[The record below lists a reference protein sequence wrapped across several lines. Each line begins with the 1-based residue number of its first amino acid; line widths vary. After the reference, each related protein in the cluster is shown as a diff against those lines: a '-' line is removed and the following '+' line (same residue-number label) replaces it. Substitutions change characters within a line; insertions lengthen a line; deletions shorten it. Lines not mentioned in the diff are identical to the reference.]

1 MLFKKLIRT
10 IGQYKAQFISMIVMI
25 AIGIGIFV
33 GFNTEWYTIEK
44 NTKSFFSDCKLSD
57 YKIADVAS
65 SGFSEEDV
73 EKIKA
78 IDGVDAATLYFS
90 VNAEVEEKEGTQ
102 VALDVAKTRGVSEF
116 VVIKG
121 EKYDPSSTD
130 GIWLSETYANKNGVK
145 LGDELTF
152 SYGDTKIKG
161 VVKAFIKAAEHMVCV
176 RDASQLMP
184 DYTTYGYAYVSPA
197 LYEGKSS
204 SALYKY
210 IYVRSNIGSDSFK
223 EKVNAVFGKT
233 MLVTTKNENVSYS
246 QSKGEIEEG
255 QTMGSILPVVFLII
269 AVLTMVTTMHRLTVK
284 EKGQIGILKALG
296 FKNKKILA
304 HYTSYAFFI
313 GVVGISIGIGLG
325 YLIAYIIM
333 NPKGTMS
340 TYFDM
345 PSWTLYAPWFCWL
358 VLALLLAA
366 LTLIGFFSVRKM
378 LKGTAAETLQPYSPK
393 KVKKLAIEKTKLW
406 NKFSFG
412 TKWNMRDVMRH
423 KSRTLMSLI
432 GIIGCTVIIVASFG
446 MRNTMDKYLNTYY
459 TGAMNYSTKIFL
471 TDDLATLSLDER
483 AKFADKFEGDA
494 SASIPVQLKEKDGS
508 EKTVSLDIYR
518 IAHNKVRFPSD
529 GGGYINLGDQGAY
542 LCERIADA
550 LGVKV
555 GGAFKVKPYGSSDEY
570 TIKVA
575 AINRSVSESIVV
587 TAGYAATFGIPVK
600 YDAIYTG
607 KTKTEINNLIATDS
621 SIANKIKTAQSK
633 QDIIKSFDSF
643 LEIMNN
649 MIILLIVAGV
659 VLGVVVL
666 YNLGVMSYTER
677 YREMATLKVVGY
689 KDKKIGGL
697 LISQNMWITLVGV
710 IIGIPCGVGLLAGL
724 MKALASEYEL
734 KISVSALSYVVSI
747 AITFGVSLLVSL
759 AVARKNK
766 KIDMVEALKGVE

>member
-1 MLFKKLIRT
+1 
-10 IGQYKAQFISMIVMI
+10 
-25 AIGIGIFV
+25 
-33 GFNTEWYTIEK
+33 
-44 NTKSFFSDCKLSD
+44 
-57 YKIADVAS
+57 
-65 SGFSEEDV
+65 
-73 EKIKA
+73 
-78 IDGVDAATLYFS
+78 
-90 VNAEVEEKEGTQ
+90 
-102 VALDVAKTRGVSEF
+102 
-116 VVIKG
+116 
-121 EKYDPSSTD
+121 
-130 GIWLSETYANKNGVK
+130 
-145 LGDELTF
+145 
-152 SYGDTKIKG
+152 
-161 VVKAFIKAAEHMVCV
+161 
-176 RDASQLMP
+176 
-184 DYTTYGYAYVSPA
+184 
-197 LYEGKSS
+197 
-204 SALYKY
+204 
-210 IYVRSNIGSDSFK
+210 
-223 EKVNAVFGKT
+223 

-432 GIIGCTVIIVASFG
+432 GIIGCTIIIVASFG

-471 TDDLATLSLDER
+471 TDDLATLPLNER
-483 AKFADKFEGDA
+483 ELLADTFEGDA

-518 IAHNKVRFPSD
+518 ITHNKVRFPSND
-529 GGGYINLGDQGAY
+529 GGYLQLGDEGAY

-555 GGAFKVKPYGSSDEY
+555 GDTFKVKPYGSSAEY

-575 AINRSVSESIVV
+575 GINRSVSESIVV
-587 TAGYAATFGIPVK
+587 TTGYAETFKVPIK

-607 KTKTEINNLIATDS
+607 KTK
-621 SIANKIKTAQSK
+621 
-633 QDIIKSFDSF
+633 
-643 LEIMNN
+643 
-649 MIILLIVAGV
+649 
-659 VLGVVVL
+659 
-666 YNLGVMSYTER
+666 
-677 YREMATLKVVGY
+677 
-689 KDKKIGGL
+689 
-697 LISQNMWITLVGV
+697 
-710 IIGIPCGVGLLAGL
+710 
-724 MKALASEYEL
+724 
-734 KISVSALSYVVSI
+734 
-747 AITFGVSLLVSL
+747 
-759 AVARKNK
+759 RK
-766 KIDMVEALKGVE
+766 